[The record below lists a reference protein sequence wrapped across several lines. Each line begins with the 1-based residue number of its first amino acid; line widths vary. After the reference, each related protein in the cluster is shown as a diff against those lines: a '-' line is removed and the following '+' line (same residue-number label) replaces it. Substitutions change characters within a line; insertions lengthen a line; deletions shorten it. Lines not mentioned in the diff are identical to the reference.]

1 MYIQFLDQQKQRY
14 VNNSCIIF
22 YRKDLPFNE
31 KSLDPILKHLEAR
44 WLNVRNGTGEYDF
57 WKHEW
62 LKHGT
67 CAVQLKP
74 MDSEIKYFNQG
85 KQIFNLIRWLF
96 IYLIFY
102 PSN

>member
-1 MYIQFLDQQKQRY
+1 M
-14 VNNSCIIF
+14 F

-96 IYLIFY
+96 IYCIHPNNAFT
-102 PSN
+102 

>member
-1 MYIQFLDQQKQRY
+1 MFLLDQQKQRY
-14 VNNSCIIF
+14 FNNSCIIF

-96 IYLIFY
+96 IYNLRFKGLT
-102 PSN
+102 

>member
-1 MYIQFLDQQKQRY
+1 MFNVDQQKQRY
-14 VNNSCIIF
+14 FNNSCIMF

-85 KQIFNLIRWLF
+85 KQIFHLIRWLF
-96 IYLIFY
+96 IYNILSIQLMY
-102 PSN
+102 

>member
-1 MYIQFLDQQKQRY
+1 MYIDQQKQRY
-14 VNNSCIIF
+14 FHNSCILF

-96 IYLIFY
+96 IY
-102 PSN
+102 

>member
-1 MYIQFLDQQKQRY
+1 MLLDQQKQRSFH
-14 VNNSCIIF
+14 NSCIMF

-96 IYLIFY
+96 IYFY
-102 PSN
+102 SGFKGLT